1 MGTIAIRPVT
11 AAIGAEI
18 EGADVAGALS
28 DQTVAEI
35 RRALLEH
42 LVVFFRGQPDSIAFC
57 DNRCVQH
64 YAVADYSERR
74 VMHRVTIDGPPAG

>member
-1 MGTIAIRPVT
+1 MGTIAIGPVT

-18 EGADVAGALS
+18 EGVDLAAALS

-42 LVVFFRGQPDSIAFC
+42 LVVFFRSQPDSIAFC